1 MTATFNL
8 IFRTLKHF
16 TPTPNPP
23 SHPSTSQHSVNKVN
37 TSVLLQC
44 VAMKNNW
51 FKSLNLENN
60 KCIRKNEKYMQL
72 QCYEL

>member
-8 IFRTLKHF
+8 IFRTLKQF

-23 SHPSTSQHSVNKVN
+23 SHPSTSQLSVNKVN

-44 VAMKNNW
+44 VVMKNNW
-51 FKSLNLENN
+51 FESLNLES
-60 KCIRKNEKYMQL
+60 KRKVHATSEARAVTF
-72 QCYEL
+72 